1 MSRHVGVP
9 QRDTGAR
16 VHCILLVMRQFMCFI
31 SCIIMAHKLNEHNKM
46 QFISSSFICYINVS
60 KKISY
65 IYIPQ
70 SLLYIGFE
78 LTNQGQPC
86 MMYAVVSYR
95 RFIMY
100 VVI

>member
-1 MSRHVGVP
+1 MSRHVGVS
-9 QRDTGAR
+9 QRDTGVR
-16 VHCILLVMRQFMCFI
+16 VHCVLLLLVMRQFNP
-31 SCIIMAHKLNEHNKM
+31 CIIMAHKLNEHNKM